1 MKHFSYENERR
12 IEKIFFKK
20 PESFTKHSDKDLL
33 AYALGATLYMPATK
47 SSIATDILSKK
58 YRELASLVID
68 LEDAV
73 SDNQLEEAEQTLYKH
88 MKTLYFAIQN
98 KQFTLEELPLLF
110 IRVRNPKQM
119 KRITESLGVYQQILT
134 GYVFPKF
141 SYENGKEYL
150 AILKENNT
158 NDITLYGMP
167 ILESADVI
175 YKESRM
181 QTLMQIKEL
190 LDTYHP
196 YILNVRIGATD
207 FCGLYGIR
215 RKADTT
221 IYDVSIIRDC
231 ISDILNLF
239 CREYKGYVVSGPV
252 WEFFSKEQRVL
263 KPTLRMTP
271 FADRS
276 GQTGISK
283 RKEMI
288 NQYIDG
294 LLNEVVLDKLNG
306 IVGKTI
312 IHPTHIKAVHS
323 MYTVTHEEY
332 MDALL
337 IIENSNGQAGVL
349 KSAYNNKMNEIKP
362 HLYWAQ
368 KTMLQARVF
377 GVFNE
382 DEDFTSL
389 IISEQPV
396 EAEDLII
403 CHN

>member
-1 MKHFSYENERR
+1 MKHFNYENPERMK
-12 IEKIFFKK
+12 KIFYKE
-20 PESFTKHSDKDLL
+20 PETFTKHSDKNLL

-47 SSIATDILSKK
+47 SSIATDILNKK
-58 YRELASLVID
+58 YKELASLVID

-73 SDNQLEEAEQTLYKH
+73 SDNQLAEAEETLYKH
-88 MKTLYFAIQN
+88 IKALYDAVECQ
-98 KQFTLEELPLLF
+98 KFTLEELPLLF
-110 IRVRNPKQM
+110 VRVRDPKQM
-119 KRITESLGVYQQILT
+119 KRITESLGVLQKILT

-141 SYENGKEYL
+141 SYESGKEYL
-150 AILKENNT
+150 SILEENNT
-158 NDITLYGMP
+158 DEIILYGMP
-167 ILESADVI
+167 ILESAEVI

-181 QTLMQIKEL
+181 DTLLKIKKL
-190 LDTYHP
+190 LDSYHNR
-196 YILNVRIGATD
+196 ILNVRIGATD

-239 CREYKGYVVSGPV
+239 SREVNGYVVSGPV

-271 FADRS
+271 FAERL
-276 GQTGISK
+276 GKTGIQK

-294 LLNEVVLDKLNG
+294 LINEVVLDKLNG

-323 MYTVTHEEY
+323 LYSVTHEEY

-337 IIENSNGQAGVL
+337 IIENSNGEAGVL

-362 HLYWAQ
+362 HLYWAK
-368 KTMLQARVF
+368 KTVLQARVF

-382 DEDFTSL
+382 DQDFTSL
-389 IISEQPV
+389 ILNGIHTETEEEV
-396 EAEDLII
+396 
-403 CHN
+403 